1 MTDKRTGKWE
11 LRRGINVTLCKR
23 EWAFLRKTGLSNIL
37 FTQGFP
43 WKIKAFSHLPPPPK
57 SKKTKT
63 KKHFYAWNYWKSF
76 SQTRIKSSS
85 SNSVILPLVT
95 KKNIANTSLLI
106 RKKKKKKSNAGGRTG
121 HVRLLEIHLYFTG
134 NFKKILREFWLCLI
148 FITYTEFNLT

>member
-1 MTDKRTGKWE
+1 MGFSEKNWPLKHPFYPRISLENK
-11 LRRGINVTLCKR
+11 
-23 EWAFLRKTGLSNIL
+23 GLFS
-37 FTQGFP
+37 FT
-43 WKIKAFSHLPPPPK
+43 SPPLK

-106 RKKKKKKSNAGGRTG
+106 RKKKKKKAM
-121 HVRLLEIHLYFTG
+121 LEEELAMLDF
-134 NFKKILREFWLCLI
+134 
-148 FITYTEFNLT
+148 